1 MAQQTRSRTQR
12 AASTA
17 KRTAAKKAPAKRAP
31 AGKAAVRRP
40 VAKKAPAKKAPA
52 KKAPA
57 KKATVKKVTARKAP
71 AKKAPTT
78 RAAAKATKRPL
89 TARGRVSRNETPNTP
104 DLYESDLGRMR
115 VDELRQMAREH
126 NIAGQSRMRKPELV
140 KALLKSGVKK
150 PTGRAAKKAPAGRTT
165 PARKT
170 TTTARRT
177 TAAKKTTTAAK
188 KTTGPGRKAATSG
201 QGRRGIRAGPSSS
214 RSLQYAQVIESTSD
228 RPDRPGRSLVTTNH
242 DVIRKWAEER
252 NAIPATVEGTKQRDT
267 ISVLRFDFPLGP
279 SRSRLRHVSWDEW
292 FKAFD
297 ERGLNFIYQEQTT
310 NGRQSNFF
318 RLENPAREDA

>member
-17 KRTAAKKAPAKRAP
+17 KRTVAKKAPAKRSP
-31 AGKAAVRRP
+31 AGKAPVRRP
-40 VAKKAPAKKAPA
+40 VAKKAPAKKATA
-52 KKAPA
+52 KKA
-57 KKATVKKVTARKAP
+57 TARKAP
-71 AKKAPTT
+71 ARKAPTT

-89 TARGRVSRNETPNTP
+89 TVKGRVSRNETPNTP

-150 PTGRAAKKAPAGRTT
+150 PTGRAAKRAAPAGRTT
-165 PARKT
+165 AARKT
-170 TTTARRT
+170 TTAARGT
-177 TAAKKTTTAAK
+177 TAAKKTTTAAAK
-188 KTTGPGRKAATSG
+188 KATGPGRKAAPSG
-201 QGRRGIRAGPSSS
+201 QGRRGIRAGPSGS
-214 RSLQYAQVIESTSD
+214 RSLRYAQVIESTSD

-252 NAIPATVEGTKQRDT
+252 KAIPSTVEGTKQRDT

-318 RLENPAREDA
+318 RLENPTREDA